1 MTLSEDMELDPVPAA
16 SIVNHRSTRFSGETQ
31 TCKLS
36 ELSTQSLDELR
47 WLYRWLETVGEYSSK
62 NLSQPAVL
70 SEFETLVTRDNVD
83 RVVDAARNVRSAQK
97 ESIRVA
103 RILHDLR
110 GTALHQLVGL
120 ADLWLMGH
128 VVVGDLQAVAILAR
142 DHAKVLRHSLI
153 GLDEERRLLDSVR
166 RLHGVENLRSR
177 FPFLLLFNLD
187 GDVRVD
193 FASEWNGEFAI
204 TCLEF
209 STVLKQ
215 LYNLMGNAARHT
227 ADQSVL
233 IRVYPKTPVEP
244 RSVRFVVANALT
256 PAERATMS
264 PSVLA
269 KLWRGHTTTGSGLGL
284 VASAA
289 LVAEA
294 FGLEGS
300 EREVDLGYV
309 GSHVT
314 ENGYIAWLHWP
325 SVIHDAAQPPIAAD
339 GATRRR

>member
-70 SEFETLVTRDNVD
+70 SEFETLVTSDNVD

-193 FASEWNGEFAI
+193 FASEWNGEFAL

-227 ADQSVL
+227 ANRSVL

-244 RSVRFVVANALT
+244 RACGSWSRT
-256 PAERATMS
+256 PSLRLSARRCRRACS
-264 PSVLA
+264 PSY
-269 KLWRGHTTTGSGLGL
+269 G
-284 VASAA
+284 AA
-289 LVAEA
+289 IPRPEA
-294 FGLEGS
+294 
-300 EREVDLGYV
+300 V
-309 GSHVT
+309 
-314 ENGYIAWLHWP
+314 
-325 SVIHDAAQPPIAAD
+325 
-339 GATRRR
+339 